1 MSDSCFLLKGSVF
14 TTLVLELRQY
24 SAATFASELRQ
35 KIEQAPQLLLQSP
48 VILIVDK
55 CSDLEGDIDFD
66 WIVRQCR
73 DLGLQPLGFRSC
85 PRFDDALRLT
95 GLPLLPASSG
105 RGGSPI
111 REEPAASLSSEA
123 SRAQAPLQQAGE
135 DRRVRAPSRVVT
147 QPVRSG
153 QQIYARD
160 CDLIVLS
167 QVSEGAEVL
176 ADGNI
181 HIYGGLRGR
190 ALAGVAGD
198 VSARIFCHS
207 LEAELLSVAG
217 NFLLSE
223 DFREQLWKKPV
234 QVSLNEESLCID
246 PL

>member
-1 MSDSCFLLKGSVF
+1 MTDSCFLLKGSVF
-14 TTLVLELRQY
+14 TTLVLELRRC

-48 VILIVDK
+48 VIFSVDK
-55 CSDLEGDIDFD
+55 CSDQEDDIDFT
-66 WIVRQCR
+66 WIVQQCR

-85 PRFDDALRLT
+85 PRFDDALRQT
-95 GLPLLPASSG
+95 GLPLLPAASG
-105 RGGSPI
+105 RSGNAG
-111 REEPAASLSSEA
+111 REEPAASANPEVTRSP
-123 SRAQAPLQQAGE
+123 AQNREEKQ
-135 DRRVRAPSRVVT
+135 VRAPSRVVT

-223 DFREQLWKKPV
+223 DFHEQLWKKPV
-234 QVSLNEESLCID
+234 QVSLNEESLCIA